1 MNSKNVKWYTTEEF
15 SDLAPMN
22 VFGKEYSFESP
33 ESDIKNY
40 HCLCRSEYHH
50 SGEKSV
56 LMKITADDY
65 YKPYINGEYVTEGPA
80 PSYHSSRFYNEIDI
94 TPFLRDGRNI
104 IAAHIYYQGL
114 INRVRQSGDNR
125 FGIACLVNGENLVW
139 KYNKLNAFSGHR
151 LGYDT
156 AFSENFDSRLYEEK
170 WKDADFDDSM
180 WMPMAEKKHDY
191 TFCPQS
197 SKQLSVYPLQPKAKI
212 GNIYDFGSEVVGCLR
227 IRAIGKSGSNV
238 IIRCGEELNN
248 DGSVRYDIR
257 AYCKY
262 EEIWTLSNGECTYEN
277 YEYKAFRY
285 VEILSGEAEIISLE
299 VLARHYP
306 FDENFCVLES
316 DDKTLVD
323 IFNICK
329 NAVKWCSQEGFL
341 DCPTRE
347 KGQYLGD
354 TFVIA
359 HSQLILTG
367 DNSLLRKAIDDFA
380 KTSCICK
387 GLMAVSSSSLMQE
400 IADYSLIFGE
410 LLLLDYKFSG
420 DKEFLKKYY
429 DTFKNIILYFRQFEN
444 KQGLLCEVNEKS
456 NLVDWPI
463 NLRDEYDF
471 SLTNPV
477 TSPEPHNVIN
487 AYYIG
492 AIKTLNEIENILG
505 FDISFDSEMLTASF
519 NKAFF
524 DGKLY
529 RDREMSCHSSL
540 HSNALP
546 LYFGLVPDDAKEDI
560 IDFIMKKGFS
570 CGVYI
575 SYFVLKAL
583 TRNGKLKE
591 AYELIVNDSE
601 HGWVNMLRE
610 DASCCFEA
618 WGKEQK
624 SNTSLCHAWA
634 SAPVIIIAEDL
645 HFIKLKQKGDRSK

>member
-1 MNSKNVKWYTTEEF
+1 MQAEVVKTESQNVKWYTTEDF
-15 SDLAPMN
+15 LKLSPLN
-22 VFGKEYSFESP
+22 VFGKEYSFDAPKSE
-33 ESDIKNY
+33 IQNY
-40 HCLCRSEYHH
+40 HCLCRSEYIY
-50 SGEKSV
+50 GGNKSV

-65 YKPYINGEYVTEGPA
+65 YKLYINGEYVTEGPA
-80 PSYHSSRFYNEIDI
+80 PSYHTSRFYNEIDI
-94 TPFLRDGRNI
+94 TPFLREGKNTV
-104 IAAHIYYQGL
+104 AAHIYYQGL
-114 INRVRQSGDNR
+114 INRVWQSGDNR
-125 FGIACLVNGENLVW
+125 FGIACLVNGENLTW
-139 KYNKLNAFSGHR
+139 KYKRLHAFSGHTM
-151 LGYDT
+151 GYDT
-156 AFSENFDSRLYEEK
+156 AFSEDFDSRLYDEN
-170 WKDADFDDSM
+170 WKTADFDDSD
-180 WMPMAEKKHDY
+180 WVPMTEKTHDY

-197 SKQLSVYPLQPKAKI
+197 SKQLSVYSLVPEAKI
-212 GNIYDFGSEVVGCLR
+212 GNVYDFGSEVVGCLK
-227 IRAIGKSGSNV
+227 IKAKGKSGDT
-238 IIRCGEELNN
+238 ITIRCGEELNG

-262 EEIWTLSNGECTYEN
+262 EETWTLSSGECIYEN

-285 VEILSGEAEIISLE
+285 VELLSGEAEILSFE

-306 FDENFCVLES
+306 FDDNFCVLRS

-329 NAVKWCSQEGFL
+329 NAVKWGSQEGFL

-380 KTSCICK
+380 KTSQICK

-410 LLLLDYKFSG
+410 LLLLDYNFSG

-429 DTFKNIILYFRQFEN
+429 DTAKNVILYFEQFEN
-444 KQGLLCEVNEKS
+444 EQGLLCAVSEKS
-456 NLVDWPI
+456 NLVDWPV
-463 NLRDEYDF
+463 NLRDDYDF

-477 TSPEPHNVIN
+477 TSTEPHNVIN

-492 AIKTLNEIENILG
+492 AIKTLNEIESILG
-505 FDISFDSEMLTASF
+505 YDKSFDAERLSSAF
-519 NKAFF
+519 NKTFF

-529 RDREMSCHSSL
+529 RDREKSLHRSL

-546 LYFGLVPDDAKEDI
+546 LYFGLAPSEAKETI
-560 IDFIMKKGFS
+560 IDFIMEKGFS
-570 CGVYI
+570 CGVYM

-583 TRNGKLKE
+583 TRNGRLRE
-591 AYELIVNDSE
+591 AYELIVNESE

-624 SNTSLCHAWA
+624 FNTSLCHPWA

-645 HFIKLKQKGDRSK
+645 HLIK

>member
-1 MNSKNVKWYTTEEF
+1 MAKTESQNVKWYTTEDF
-15 SDLAPMN
+15 LKLSPLN
-22 VFGKEYSFESP
+22 VFGKEYSFDAPKSE
-33 ESDIKNY
+33 IQNY
-40 HCLCRSEYHH
+40 HCLCRSEYIYDG
-50 SGEKSV
+50 GESV

-65 YKPYINGEYVTEGPA
+65 YKLYINGEYVTEGPA
-80 PSYHSSRFYNEIDI
+80 PSYHTSRFYNKIDI
-94 TPFLRDGRNI
+94 TPFLRKGKNTV
-104 IAAHIYYQGL
+104 AAHIYYQGL
-114 INRVRQSGDNR
+114 INRVWQSGDNR
-125 FGIACLVNGENLVW
+125 FGIACLVNGENLTW
-139 KYNKLNAFSGHR
+139 KYKKLHAFSGYTM
-151 LGYDT
+151 GYDT
-156 AFSENFDSRLYEEK
+156 AFSEDFDSRLYDEN
-170 WKDADFDDSM
+170 WKTADFDDSD
-180 WMPMAEKKHDY
+180 WAPMTEKKHDY

-197 SKQLSVYPLQPKAKI
+197 SKQLSVYSLVPKTKI
-212 GNIYDFGSEVVGCLR
+212 GNAYDFGTEVVGCLKIKAR
-227 IRAIGKSGSNV
+227 GKSGDK
-238 IIRCGEELNN
+238 ITIRCGEELNG

-262 EEIWTLSNGECTYEN
+262 EEVWTLSSGECTYEN

-285 VEILSGEAEIISLE
+285 VELLSGEAEILSFE

-306 FDENFCVLES
+306 FDDNFCVLRS

-329 NAVKWCSQEGFL
+329 NAVKWGSQEGFL

-380 KTSCICK
+380 KTSQICK
-387 GLMAVSSSSLMQE
+387 GLMAVSSASLMQE
-400 IADYSLIFGE
+400 IADYSLLFGE
-410 LLLLDYKFSG
+410 LLLLDYNFSG

-429 DTFKNIILYFRQFEN
+429 DTAKNVILYFKQFEN
-444 KQGLLCEVNEKS
+444 DPGLLCAVSEKS

-463 NLRDEYDF
+463 NLRDDYDF
-471 SLTNPV
+471 PLTNPV

-492 AIKTLNEIENILG
+492 AIKTLNEIESILG
-505 FDISFDSEMLTASF
+505 YDTSFDAERLSSAF
-519 NKAFF
+519 NKTFF

-529 RDREMSCHSSL
+529 LDRENSLHRSL

-546 LYFGLVPDDAKEDI
+546 LYFGLVPNEAKENI
-560 IDFIMKKGFS
+560 IDFIMEKGFS
-570 CGVYI
+570 CGVYM

-583 TRNGKLKE
+583 TRNGGLRE
-591 AYELIVNDSE
+591 AYELIVNESE

-610 DASCCFEA
+610 GASCCFEA

-624 SNTSLCHAWA
+624 FNTSLCHPWA

-645 HFIKLKQKGDRSK
+645 HLIK